1 MMKIKYPLVAFLA
14 LFSIF
19 LSACQSQPMPS
30 AATDKG
36 LIIFASDRDGK
47 ENYYTMNPD
56 GSDVKKVNLGNLP
69 PNSMVDRPVWS
80 PSQKEYVFTSNSGT
94 NSVIY
99 SVRADGSRLKNL
111 TNSQNIIAADLVP
124 SPDGKYLAFG
134 SAEIEA
140 DIFVMK
146 SDGSDPLNLTKYA
159 GRNANIAWSP
169 DSSTI
174 YFNSNRAGSPNIFS
188 IKVDGSGLTN
198 ISKGRGMDATFS
210 LSSDG
215 KQLAFDTD
223 RSGNIDIFTID
234 INGENPVNITNDP
247 ARDVEPLWSPDGKW
261 IAFKSNRGGGWDI
274 YLTTPDGKT
283 IQQLTN
289 TPDVDEL
296 GIGWAPDSQHLI
308 YSTKIGNQSDIFIHG
323 IDGTPPV
330 NITNNPA
337 NDYGPGSFLVK

>member
-1 MMKIKYPLVAFLA
+1 MKIISRIIAFLA
-14 LFSIF
+14 LFSTFI
-19 LSACQSQPMPS
+19 SACQTQPTPS

-56 GSDVKKVNLGNLP
+56 GKNISKVNFGNLP
-69 PNSMVDRPVWS
+69 PNALIDRPVWS
-80 PSQKEYVFTSNSGT
+80 PLQKKYFFSANTGDKSE
-94 NSVIY
+94 IY
-99 SVRADGSRLKNL
+99 AIRADGNGLTNL
-111 TNSQNIIAADLVP
+111 TNTQNIIVADLAP
-124 SPDGKYLAFG
+124 SPDGKYLAYG

-140 DIFVMK
+140 DIFVMN
-146 SDGSDPLNLTKYA
+146 SDGKNPRNLTKHP
-159 GRNANIAWSP
+159 GRNANIAWAP
-169 DSSTI
+169 DSSLI
-174 YFNSNRAGSPNIFS
+174 YFNSNRAGTPNIFS
-188 IKVDGSGLTN
+188 IKVDGSDLTN
-198 ISKGRGMDATFS
+198 VTKGRGMDATFS
-210 LSSDG
+210 LSPDG
-215 KQLAFDTD
+215 KQLVFDTD
-223 RSGNIDIFTID
+223 RSGNIDIFTINT
-234 INGENPVNITNDP
+234 NGENPVNITNDP

-283 IQQLTN
+283 IQQLTD

-308 YSTKIGNQSDIFIHG
+308 YSTKIGDQSDIFIHG

-337 NDYGPGSFLVK
+337 NDYGPGWLKVK